1 MKGTRPASRYAKA
14 ILALAKERN
23 LAEKINADFQLIH
36 RTMDASGELRVFL
49 KSPVVSAQIKKNTLD
64 QIFKDVNELTHQVFD
79 LLLKNNRINLL
90 ALIAIKYEQL
100 FDTMNN
106 KQVAFVTSAVPL
118 TQALEAKIQAKVKE
132 LTGNEAKIENRVD
145 QDIIGGFILRVGD
158 LQYNA
163 SIAAQLG
170 NLERELQNNTYV
182 SKL

>member
-23 LAEKINADFQLIH
+23 LAEKVNADFQLIH
-36 RTMDASGELRVFL
+36 RTIDASGDLRVLL
-49 KSPVVSAQIKKNTLD
+49 KSPVVNSVIKKNTLD

-79 LLLKNNRINLL
+79 LLLKNNRVDLL
-90 ALIAIKYEQL
+90 ALIAIKYQQL
-100 FDTMNN
+100 FDQMNN
-106 KQVAFVTSAVPL
+106 QQIAYVTSAIAL
-118 TQALEAKIQAKVKE
+118 TQDLETKIQAKVRE
-132 LTGNEAKIENRVD
+132 FTGNEAKIENQID

-158 LQYNA
+158 LQYDA
-163 SIAAQLG
+163 SIASQLG